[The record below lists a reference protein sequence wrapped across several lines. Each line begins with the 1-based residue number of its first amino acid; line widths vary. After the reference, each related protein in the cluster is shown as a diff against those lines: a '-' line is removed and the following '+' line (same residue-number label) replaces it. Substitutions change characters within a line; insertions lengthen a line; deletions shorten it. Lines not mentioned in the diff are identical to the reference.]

1 MSVTSAWVSSLH
13 RMPPFQIQA
22 LMGSK
27 AHEIRDFQS
36 KELAARI
43 DLGHLLHEIQD
54 RHLWDAFVPAYHSW
68 GHFLKTG
75 FEVMTGFKTRTA
87 YDAMDLAKCG
97 TLGAMS
103 ETDLRKIP
111 SVAVARHLALME
123 RTGVPITPAVVAQAQ
138 DPNTKVAEFRRS
150 NGASEGYMVKFWVAD
165 EGVGK
170 AIQEIVSEFLH
181 RAGVDALCNFADFL
195 GNARLLAHA
204 EGVPDNVLDFL
215 VSSAQAELDSVEA
228 QIKRTEFAATLP
240 QAGWPQ

>member
-1 MSVTSAWVSSLH
+1 MADFVSSLH

-54 RHLWDAFVPAYHSW
+54 RHLWDAFAPAYHSW
-68 GHFLKTG
+68 GNFLDTG
-75 FEVMTGFKTRTA
+75 FEVMTGFKTKTA
-87 YDAMDLAKCG
+87 YDAMDLAKCKALG
-97 TLGAMS
+97 TMP
-103 ETDLRKIP
+103 EVDLKKIP
-111 SVAVARHLALME
+111 SVAVARHLARME
-123 RTGVPITPAVVAQAQ
+123 RTGVPITPEVIAQAQ
-138 DPNTKVAEFRRS
+138 DPNTKVAEFRRA

-170 AIQEIVSEFLH
+170 AIQEIVSGFLY
-181 RAGVDALCNFADFL
+181 RASADALCNFADL
-195 GNARLLAHA
+195 LKDVRLLAHA

-215 VSSAQAELDSVEA
+215 VASAQAELDEVEA
-228 QIKRTEFAATLP
+228 EVRAKHGMGMPME